1 MQIMGK
7 IIQLILE
14 NQHKATLYEIALR
27 EIVCI
32 ICEQGYSVIP
42 VLGDELADR
51 ALKEV
56 QRIVKE
62 SINTQICK
70 DQINN
75 SGNYTPNC

>member
-1 MQIMGK
+1 MRK
-7 IIQLILE
+7 IVQLILE
-14 NQHKATLYEIALR
+14 NQRKATLYEIALR

-42 VLGDELADR
+42 VSGEELADR

-62 SINTQICK
+62 SINTQVRK

-75 SGNYTPNC
+75 GGNYSPNC